1 MSQPQTE
8 DYINLFNDYKELS
21 NGEKASIRREV
32 SPEDL
37 QTNPVFYR
45 LIAATSFADHI
56 AQATRLVYLMP
67 FIHHQTNGKTLGAL
81 LKERNIS
88 ERRLFLVIRS
98 EYPQDLIH
106 LRRLCQQFKEEKIDG
121 VKLGK
126 SLFYW
131 DWGRDKNSIERSKRE
146 LMQNFYLSVK
156 ENAEATNADY

>member
-8 DYINLFNDYKELS
+8 DYLKLFNDYKELS
-21 NGEKASIRREV
+21 NGEKAAIRREV

-45 LIAATSFADHI
+45 LIAATPFADHI

-67 FIHHQTNGKTLGAL
+67 FIQHQTNGKTLGAL

-88 ERRLFLVIRS
+88 ERRLFLVMRS
-98 EYPQDLIH
+98 EYPQDLIQ
-106 LRRLCQQFKEEKIDG
+106 LRRLCQQFKDEKLDG

-126 SLFYW
+126 LLFYW
-131 DWGRDKNSIERSKRE
+131 GKDKNSSERSKRE
-146 LMQNFYLSVK
+146 LMQNFYLFTK
-156 ENAEATNADY
+156 EKAEIANADY